1 MERNELREEWDK
13 LSEAYASSR
22 DPTGSDADLI
32 QDLIGYLPSEP
43 DVLDIGCGDGARTLT
58 NLPEDSVGLD
68 ISRRGLKLATEVT
81 GRKGLIQGDM
91 ASLPFASNS
100 FDGVTAY
107 HSVFHVPRDEHP
119 EVYKEFRR
127 VLRPD
132 GRILMT
138 LPGGRYDTVRQGW
151 MGGRMYFSTPG
162 RDRTLSQLR
171 ESGFVN
177 LRTEIVSDPL
187 GSDAEFVFGK
197 ANTTER

>member
-1 MERNELREEWDK
+1 
-13 LSEAYASSR
+13 
-22 DPTGSDADLI
+22 
-32 QDLIGYLPSEP
+32 
-43 DVLDIGCGDGARTLT
+43 
-58 NLPEDSVGLD
+58 
-68 ISRRGLKLATEVT
+68 
-81 GRKGLIQGDM
+81 
-91 ASLPFASNS
+91 
-100 FDGVTAY
+100 
-107 HSVFHVPRDEHP
+107 
-119 EVYKEFRR
+119 
-127 VLRPD
+127 
-132 GRILMT
+132 MT